1 MSKLMKLIKSNKSGF
16 SMVEV
21 LMAVL
26 IGTFIIGTLFISV
39 MAAAKSSSRI
49 EKNISGQ
56 QDARAALSIMAIEI
70 GMASYNPTRASD
82 SFIWSDLATTAGQ
95 GCGLNAAVTNPTRR
109 GIVEAS
115 ANTITVEADIND
127 DGVVGAAGELNEVV
141 RYVFDAANNRITRCT
156 CCTTSTVGGGG
167 QPFLGDVSSSTTKGV
182 YVINNTLGIPV
193 FRYYDGSG
201 TEITNFAT
209 GIPNIRRIDITL
221 AVETDETDSA
231 KRKRMIYST
240 SVIPRNHT
248 LDQ

>member
-1 MSKLMKLIKSNKSGF
+1 MFKLIKAIKMNKSGF
-16 SMVEV
+16 SGIEI

-26 IGTFIIGTLFISV
+26 IGTVIIGTLFISII
-39 MAAAKSSSRI
+39 AGAKVSSRV

-70 GMASYNPTRASD
+70 GMASYNSTRAPD
-82 SFIWSDLATTAGQ
+82 SLIWSDLTTTTGQ
-95 GCGLNAAVTNPTRR
+95 GCGLNMTVTNPTWR

-115 ANTITVEADIND
+115 ANTITIEADIND
-127 DGVVGAAGELNEVV
+127 NGVIRAINEPNEVV
-141 RYVFDAANNRITRCT
+141 RYVYDSANNRITRCT
-156 CCTTSTVGGGG
+156 CCATSTSGSGG
-167 QPFLGDVSSSTTKGV
+167 QPFLGDVSGSTTKGV

-193 FRYYDGSG
+193 FRYYDGRG
-201 TEITNFAT
+201 IEITDLAT

-221 AVETDETDSA
+221 AVETDEADSA
-231 KRKRMIYST
+231 NRKRMIYST